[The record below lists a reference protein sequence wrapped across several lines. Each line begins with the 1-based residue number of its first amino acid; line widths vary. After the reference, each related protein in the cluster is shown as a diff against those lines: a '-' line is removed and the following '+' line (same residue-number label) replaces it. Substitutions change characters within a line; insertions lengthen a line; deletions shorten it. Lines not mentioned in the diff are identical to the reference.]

1 MVDNELI
8 KIGIAL
14 DYPINWTIETV
25 MRELVQ
31 NFYDAIGE
39 ERFGKDF
46 KINVRRNKE
55 FVDVV
60 METKGNSFSYEW
72 LNYVGGSTKTDH
84 PGKYVGMY
92 GEGFKMCMLSLENL
106 GCRMCRMESENWTI
120 TPCIYDELV
129 SGTVVKML
137 GYIYNT
143 REDDG
148 CTRLS
153 MQIDSLGCINDE
165 DDILYEFF
173 YTNNKLFGEFVVK
186 NEKIVIYKRSN
197 IECPSKY
204 FDRDFKGVLYVNGLA
219 RSRLN
224 IPLLINLRMDMS
236 GIDTRGRN
244 ELYSFE
250 ANRVITYL
258 TRKMDSRTSYY
269 FLLAMYDRWN
279 DAPNGCY
286 DVDTWYYCICNLV
299 RNVAANKRYA
309 GMFRKKYHDMYYIG
323 RFGTNQ
329 RVNKKIRAVRA
340 YAESCGYDKW
350 NDLNSIFRLLGARS
364 LMDEYDNNKQFLC
377 RKCNEAES
385 KRVKILFNAL
395 EIMYEPGVLYDE
407 RPEIL
412 FPCRTDGMKGSINFD
427 PLQFADADYS
437 TKNRRKYNIRKLVIK
452 NEELLT
458 DSFMIALIKLFDL
471 LIYGFCGRKSNKR
484 AYMLTDFGERII
496 KKRNIIN
503 SVSRGWTKNA
513 GSIRQ

>member
-1 MVDNELI
+1 MEDNKLI

-14 DYPINWTIETV
+14 DYPIYWTIEMV

-39 ERFGKDF
+39 EQFGDVF
-46 KINVRRNKE
+46 KIKVRHNKGS
-55 FVDVV
+55 VDVV

-84 PGKYVGMY
+84 PGKYIGMY

-106 GCRMCRMESENWTI
+106 GCRMCRMESQDWII
-120 TPCIYDELV
+120 TPCIYDELI

-137 GYIYNT
+137 GYIYTT

-148 CTRLS
+148 CTRLT
-153 MQIDSLGCINDE
+153 MQMDSLGCIDNE
-165 DDILYEFF
+165 NDILYDFF
-173 YTNNKLFGEFVVK
+173 YTDNRLLGDLVVK
-186 NEKIVIYKRSN
+186 NEEIVIYKRSN
-197 IECPSKY
+197 VSCPSKY
-204 FDRDFKGVLYVNGLA
+204 IDRDFKGVLYVNGLA

-224 IPLLINLRMDMS
+224 IPLIVNLRMDMS
-236 GIDTRGRN
+236 QIDTRSRN

-258 TRKMDSRTSYY
+258 TRKLDSRTSYY

-279 DAPNGCY
+279 DSPNGCY

-309 GMFRKKYHDMYYIG
+309 GMFRKRYHDMYYIG

-329 RVNKKIRAVRA
+329 RINKKIRAVRA
-340 YAESCGYDKW
+340 YAKSCGYDKW
-350 NDLNSIFRLLGARS
+350 NDLNPIFRLLGARS
-364 LMDEYDNNKQFLC
+364 LMDEYDEKKQSLYRECNKY
-377 RKCNEAES
+377 ES
-385 KRVKILFNAL
+385 KRVKILFDVL

-412 FPCRTDGMKGSINFD
+412 FPCQTDGMKDSICFD

-437 TKNRRKYNIRKLVIK
+437 SKNKRKYNIRKLVIK
-452 NEELLT
+452 TEELMT
-458 DSFMIALIKLFDL
+458 DYFMTALVNLFAL

-496 KKRNIIN
+496 KNRHIIN
-503 SVSRGWTKNA
+503 KVSRGWKENA
-513 GSIRQ
+513 GSIM